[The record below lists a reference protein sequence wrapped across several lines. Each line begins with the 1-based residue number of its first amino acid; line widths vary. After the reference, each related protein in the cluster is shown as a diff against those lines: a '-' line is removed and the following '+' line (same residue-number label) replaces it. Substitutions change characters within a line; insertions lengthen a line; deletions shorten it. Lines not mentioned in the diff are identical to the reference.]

1 MKPLRD
7 TIVTWA
13 DQRIADMLAA
23 PRMWGSD
30 EAIEMQTILLLE
42 LRALATRPEPELA
55 NPRRILDAYAAYLQK
70 SFPDRPHRPLFQ
82 LIQTDDLGL
91 SLARELQKI
100 VDIFRLNMLEENPFQ
115 HSDVAI
121 RLTFEPGKKP
131 TTSAFTSYYEEFRR
145 AARAV
150 ARPRDKATGRVAKG
164 IEVATDF
171 ALDDV
176 RVTPRNG
183 APAEV
188 LLLLDAGL
196 GQGDLVAEEQ
206 VRDALTSLV
215 AMGEWAS
222 SSTDVTEVPVDDV
235 EQRTRVAVQ
244 ALRILPRRGIAT
256 ADIGGRLIGRSRPVA
271 FRAEHERRL
280 VDVIGS
286 TTKSEPF
293 ETQDEIRG
301 IDLDRGLVILGK
313 KERLTCYVRREQLGS
328 VALVGVQAHVRG
340 SLFRPLTGRPF
351 ALAEA
356 IDFSDSP
363 EEE

>member
-1 MKPLRD
+1 VKQGLRS

-30 EAIEMQTILLLE
+30 EAIEMQTLLLLE

-70 SFPDRPHRPLFQ
+70 SYPDRLHRPLFQ
-82 LIQTDDLGL
+82 LVEPDDLGL
-91 SLARELQKI
+91 SLARELQNF
-100 VDIFRLNMLEENPFQ
+100 VDVFRLDMMQDNPFQ
-115 HSDVAI
+115 HSDVA
-121 RLTFEPGKKP
+121 
-131 TTSAFTSYYEEFRR
+131 
-145 AARAV
+145 
-150 ARPRDKATGRVAKG
+150 D
-164 IEVATDF
+164 
-171 ALDDV
+171 
-176 RVTPRNG
+176 
-183 APAEV
+183 
-188 LLLLDAGL
+188 
-196 GQGDLVAEEQ
+196 
-206 VRDALTSLV
+206 
-215 AMGEWAS
+215 
-222 SSTDVTEVPVDDV
+222 
-235 EQRTRVAVQ
+235 
-244 ALRILPRRGIAT
+244 
-256 ADIGGRLIGRSRPVA
+256 
-271 FRAEHERRL
+271 HERRL

-286 TTKSEPF
+286 TTKGEPF

-351 ALAEA
+351 VLAEA

>member
-1 MKPLRD
+1 MKPLKD
-7 TIVTWA
+7 TIVTWV
-13 DQRIADMLAA
+13 DQRIADMLSS

-30 EAIEMQTILLLE
+30 EAVEMQTILLLE
-42 LRALATRPEPELA
+42 LRALALRPEPELA
-55 NPRRILDAYAAYLQK
+55 NPRRILDAYVAYLEK
-70 SFPDRPHRPLFQ
+70 TFPTKPHHPLFQ
-82 LIQTDDLGL
+82 LVEPDELGL
-91 SLARELQKI
+91 TLAGELRKI
-100 VDIFRLNMLEENPFQ
+100 VDVFQLNMLEENPFQ

-121 RLTFEPGKKP
+121 RLTFEAGKKP

-188 LLLLDAGL
+188 LLLLGAGV
-196 GQGDLVAEEQ
+196 GQGDLLAEEQ

-215 AMGEWAS
+215 AVGEWAS

-286 TTKSEPF
+286 TTKGEPF
-293 ETQDEIRG
+293 ERQDEIRG

-313 KERLTCYVRREQLGS
+313 RERLTCYVRREQLGS
-328 VALVGVQAHVRG
+328 VALAGVQAHVRG
-340 SLFRPLTGRPF
+340 SVFRPLTGRPF
-351 ALAEA
+351 VLAEE
-356 IDFSDSP
+356 IVFSDSP